1 MYSSSVQSLSDQ
13 LRNYRIKHQNEKHAQ
28 TLHAHHID
36 NTVTPTPSE
45 RITHLE
51 DENKLLKNHINSL
64 MSQIHN
70 MHQQLEY
77 MYRTNR
83 ELNQMLLLKSRDN
96 SMDVHD
102 DDLYSLKRGRPWKFK
117 NDDEE
122 F

>member
-1 MYSSSVQSLSDQ
+1 MYSSSVANQ
-13 LRNYRIKHQNEKHAQ
+13 LHNYRQNHRNKHL
-28 TLHAHHID
+28 TGHIG

-51 DENKLLKNHINSL
+51 DENKLLKNHINSF

-83 ELNQMLLLKSRDN
+83 ELNQMLLLKSREN

-102 DDLYSLKRGRPWKFK
+102 DDLYSLKRGRPWNFK
-117 NDDEE
+117 NDDEK

>member
-1 MYSSSVQSLSDQ
+1 MYSSSVSAQ
-13 LRNYRIKHQNEKHAQ
+13 LHNYRKNHQNKHLTGHVA
-28 TLHAHHID
+28 

-83 ELNQMLLLKSRDN
+83 ELNQMLLLKSREN

-102 DDLYSLKRGRPWKFK
+102 DDLYSLKRQRPWKFK
-117 NDDEE
+117 NDNEE

>member
-1 MYSSSVQSLSDQ
+1 MYSSSVTDQ
-13 LRNYRIKHQNEKHAQ
+13 LHNYRQNHRNKHLTN
-28 TLHAHHID
+28 HIG

-83 ELNQMLLLKSRDN
+83 ELNQMLLLKSREN

-102 DDLYSLKRGRPWKFK
+102 DDLYSLKRGRPWNFK
-117 NDDEE
+117 NDDEK